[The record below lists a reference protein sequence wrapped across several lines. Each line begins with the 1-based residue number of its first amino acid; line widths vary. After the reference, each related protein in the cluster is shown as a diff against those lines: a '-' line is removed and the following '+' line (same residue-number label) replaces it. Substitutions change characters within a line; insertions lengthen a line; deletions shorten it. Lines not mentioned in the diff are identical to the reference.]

1 MIINTLQANKTI
13 EMKLKLFSTACFLLI
28 LITACSP
35 TPPEKTATE
44 GVKNEAAVAK
54 ENELVHASHQH
65 EEKHEEKREH
75 AAHQHEEKHQE
86 KREHASHQQ
95 DEKHEKKHEHAAHQH
110 DEKHQE
116 KHEHGV
122 HEHGRATL
130 TIAWSKKDL
139 AIDLQTPAY
148 NILGFEYAPSTTEE
162 KKRLTECIEMLK
174 TEGLIEPSTEA
185 KCAIIAADVQTGFG
199 AENKSEEEKTNHS
212 DFDVF
217 YTVKCQNPDALKTI
231 GTGGLF
237 AAFSNLTTLQVQ
249 WISDRGQSAQTL
261 TPKHPILSF
270 D

>member
-1 MIINTLQANKTI
+1 
-13 EMKLKLFSTACFLLI
+13 MKLKLFSTACFLLI
-28 LITACSP
+28 LIIACSP
-35 TPPEKTATE
+35 KPSEKTVTE

-65 EEKHEEKREH
+65 EEKLEGEREHAAHQHDEEHEEKREH
-75 AAHQHEEKHQE
+75 AAHQHDEE
-86 KREHASHQQ
+86 
-95 DEKHEKKHEHAAHQH
+95 HE
-110 DEKHQE
+110 E

-130 TIAWSKKDL
+130 TVAWSNKDL

-162 KKRLTECIEMLK
+162 KKWVIECIETLK

-185 KCAIIAADVQTGFG
+185 RCAIIAADVQTGFG
-199 AENKSEEEKTNHS
+199 AEKKSEEGKTNHS

-217 YTVKCQNPDALKTI
+217 YTVKCQNPDALKAI
-231 GTGGLF
+231 DTGGLF

-261 TPKHPILSF
+261 TPKRSILFF

>member
-1 MIINTLQANKTI
+1 
-13 EMKLKLFSTACFLLI
+13 MKLKLFSSACFLLI
-28 LITACSP
+28 LSTACSP
-35 TPPEKTATE
+35 TPSEKAATE
-44 GVKNEAAVAK
+44 DVKNETVVAKQNYLGDNSAHERSLEHSDHVK
-54 ENELVHASHQH
+54 ENELV
-65 EEKHEEKREH
+65 
-75 AAHQHEEKHQE
+75 
-86 KREHASHQQ
+86 HASHQQ

-116 KHEHGV
+116 KREHAAHQHDEKHQEKHEHGV

-130 TIAWSKKDL
+130 TVAWSKKDL

-162 KKRLTECIEMLK
+162 KKRVIECIETLK
-174 TEGLIEPSTEA
+174 TEGLIEASIEA
-185 KCAIIAADVQTGFG
+185 RCAIIAADVQTGFG

-231 GTGGLF
+231 DTGGLF

>member
-1 MIINTLQANKTI
+1 MVINTLQTNDDKFTAKETI
-13 EMKLKLFSTACFLLI
+13 EMKLKLFSTACFSLI

-35 TPPEKTATE
+35 TPSEKAATE
-44 GVKNEAAVAK
+44 GVKNEAVVAE
-54 ENELVHASHQH
+54 ENELVHASHQN
-65 EEKHEEKREH
+65 EGKHEY
-75 AAHQHEEKHQE
+75 AAHQHEEKH
-86 KREHASHQQ
+86 
-95 DEKHEKKHEHAAHQH
+95 EHAAHQH
-110 DEKHQE
+110 
-116 KHEHGV
+116 
-122 HEHGRATL
+122 GRAKL
-130 TIAWSKKDL
+130 TVAWSNKDL

-148 NILGFEYAPSTTEE
+148 NILGFEYAPSTAEE
-162 KKRLTECIEMLK
+162 KKRVIECIETLK
-174 TEGLIEPSTEA
+174 TEGLIEPLAEA

-231 GTGGLF
+231 DTSGLF

-261 TPKHPILSF
+261 TPKHPILFF

>member
-1 MIINTLQANKTI
+1 
-13 EMKLKLFSTACFLLI
+13 MKLKLFSTACFSLI

-35 TPPEKTATE
+35 TPSERAATE
-44 GVKNEAAVAK
+44 GVKNEAVVAE
-54 ENELVHASHQH
+54 ENELMHASHQN
-65 EEKHEEKREH
+65 EEKHEH
-75 AAHQHEEKHQE
+75 AAHQHEE
-86 KREHASHQQ
+86 EH
-95 DEKHEKKHEHAAHQH
+95 EER
-110 DEKHQE
+110 
-116 KHEHGV
+116 HEHGV

-130 TIAWSKKDL
+130 TVAWSNKDL

-148 NILGFEYAPSTTEE
+148 NILGFEYAPSTAEE
-162 KKRLTECIEMLK
+162 KKRVIECIETLK
-174 TEGLIEPSTEA
+174 TEGLIEPSAEA

-199 AENKSEEEKTNHS
+199 AENKSEKEKTNHS

-231 GTGGLF
+231 DASGLF

-261 TPKHPILSF
+261 TPKHPILFF

>member
-1 MIINTLQANKTI
+1 
-13 EMKLKLFSTACFLLI
+13 MKLKLFLTACFSLT

-35 TPPEKTATE
+35 TPSEKAATE
-44 GVKNEAAVAK
+44 GVKDEAVVAKRNDLGDNSAHERSHEHSGHGK

-65 EEKHEEKREH
+65 DEEHE
-75 AAHQHEEKHQE
+75 
-86 KREHASHQQ
+86 
-95 DEKHEKKHEHAAHQH
+95 
-110 DEKHQE
+110 E

-130 TIAWSKKDL
+130 TVAWSKKDL

-162 KKRLTECIEMLK
+162 KKRVIECIETLK
-174 TEGLIEPSTEA
+174 TEGLIEPSAEA

-217 YTVKCQNPDALKTI
+217 YTVKCQNPDALKAI
-231 GTGGLF
+231 DAGGLF

-261 TPKHPILSF
+261 TPKHPILFF

>member
-1 MIINTLQANKTI
+1 
-13 EMKLKLFSTACFLLI
+13 MKLKLFLTACFSMT

-35 TPPEKTATE
+35 TPSEKAATE
-44 GVKNEAAVAK
+44 GVKDEAVVAKRNDLGDNSAHERSHEHSGHGK
-54 ENELVHASHQH
+54 ENELVHAAHQHDEEH
-65 EEKHEEKREH
+65 EEKHEH
-75 AAHQHEEKHQE
+75 T
-86 KREHASHQQ
+86 
-95 DEKHEKKHEHAAHQH
+95 AHQH
-110 DEKHQE
+110 DEEHEE

-130 TIAWSKKDL
+130 TVAWSNKDL

-162 KKRLTECIEMLK
+162 KKRVIECVEALK
-174 TEGLIEPSTEA
+174 TESLIEPSAEA
-185 KCAIIAADVQTGFG
+185 KCSIIAADVQTGFG
-199 AENKSEEEKTNHS
+199 AENKSKEEKTNHS

-217 YTVKCQNPDALKTI
+217 YTVKCQNPDALKAI
-231 GTGGLF
+231 DTGGLF

-261 TPKHPILSF
+261 TPKHPILFF

>member
-1 MIINTLQANKTI
+1 MIINTLQANETI

-65 EEKHEEKREH
+65 DEKHEEKREH
-75 AAHQHEEKHQE
+75 AV
-86 KREHASHQQ
+86 
-95 DEKHEKKHEHAAHQH
+95 HQH
-110 DEKHQE
+110 DEKHEE

-130 TIAWSKKDL
+130 TVAWSKKDL

-162 KKRLTECIEMLK
+162 KKRVIECIETLK
-174 TEGLIEPSTEA
+174 TEGLIAPSAEA

-199 AENKSEEEKTNHS
+199 AEKKSEEEKTNHS

-231 GTGGLF
+231 DTGGLF

>member
-1 MIINTLQANKTI
+1 
-13 EMKLKLFSTACFLLI
+13 MKLKLFLTACFSLT

-35 TPPEKTATE
+35 TPSEKAATE
-44 GVKNEAAVAK
+44 GVKDEAVVAKQNDLGDNSAHERSHEHSGHGK
-54 ENELVHASHQH
+54 ENELVHAAHQHDEEH
-65 EEKHEEKREH
+65 EEKHEH
-75 AAHQHEEKHQE
+75 T
-86 KREHASHQQ
+86 
-95 DEKHEKKHEHAAHQH
+95 AHQH
-110 DEKHQE
+110 DEEHEEKHEHTAHQHDEEHEE

-130 TIAWSKKDL
+130 TVAWSNKDL

-162 KKRLTECIEMLK
+162 KKRVIECVEALK
-174 TEGLIEPSTEA
+174 TEGLIEPSAEA

-199 AENKSEEEKTNHS
+199 AENKSKEEKTNHS

-217 YTVKCQNPDALKTI
+217 YTVKCQNPDALKAI
-231 GTGGLF
+231 NTGGLF

-261 TPKHPILSF
+261 TPKHPILFF

>member
-1 MIINTLQANKTI
+1 
-13 EMKLKLFSTACFLLI
+13 MKLKLFLTACFSLT

-35 TPPEKTATE
+35 TPSEKTATE
-44 GVKNEAAVAK
+44 GVKDEAVVEKQNDLGDNSAHERSHEHSGHGR

-65 EEKHEEKREH
+65 DEEHE
-75 AAHQHEEKHQE
+75 
-86 KREHASHQQ
+86 
-95 DEKHEKKHEHAAHQH
+95 
-110 DEKHQE
+110 E

-130 TIAWSKKDL
+130 TVAWSNKDL

-162 KKRLTECIEMLK
+162 KKRVIECIEALK
-174 TEGLIEPSTEA
+174 TEGLIEPSEEA

-199 AENKSEEEKTNHS
+199 AGNKSEEEKTNHS

-231 GTGGLF
+231 DTSGLF

-261 TPKHPILSF
+261 TPKHPILFF

>member
-1 MIINTLQANKTI
+1 
-13 EMKLKLFSTACFLLI
+13 MKLKLFLAACFSLT

-35 TPPEKTATE
+35 TPSEKAATE
-44 GVKNEAAVAK
+44 GVKDEAVVAK
-54 ENELVHASHQH
+54 QNDLGDNSAHERSHEHSGHGKENKLV
-65 EEKHEEKREH
+65 
-75 AAHQHEEKHQE
+75 
-86 KREHASHQQ
+86 
-95 DEKHEKKHEHAAHQH
+95 HAAHQH
-110 DEKHQE
+110 DEEHEE

-130 TIAWSKKDL
+130 TVAWSNKDL

-162 KKRLTECIEMLK
+162 KKRVIECVEALK
-174 TEGLIEPSTEA
+174 TEGLIEPSAEA

-199 AENKSEEEKTNHS
+199 AENKSKEEKTNHS

-217 YTVKCQNPDALKTI
+217 YTVKCQNPDALKAI
-231 GTGGLF
+231 NTGGLF

-261 TPKHPILSF
+261 TPKHPILFF

>member
-1 MIINTLQANKTI
+1 
-13 EMKLKLFSTACFLLI
+13 MKLKLFLTACFSLT

-35 TPPEKTATE
+35 TPSEKTATE
-44 GVKNEAAVAK
+44 GVKNEVVVAK

-65 EEKHEEKREH
+65 EEKHEEK
-75 AAHQHEEKHQE
+75 HQE
-86 KREHASHQQ
+86 KREHAV
-95 DEKHEKKHEHAAHQH
+95 HQH
-110 DEKHQE
+110 DEENEE

-130 TIAWSKKDL
+130 TVAWSKNDL

-162 KKRLTECIEMLK
+162 KKRVIECIETLK
-174 TEGLIEPSTEA
+174 TEGLIEASAEA
-185 KCAIIAADVQTGFG
+185 KCAIIATDVQTGFG
-199 AENKSEEEKTNHS
+199 AGNTSEEEKTNHS

-231 GTGGLF
+231 DTGGLF

>member
-1 MIINTLQANKTI
+1 
-13 EMKLKLFSTACFLLI
+13 MKLKLFLTACFSLT

-35 TPPEKTATE
+35 TPSEKAATE
-44 GVKNEAAVAK
+44 GVKDEAVVAKQNDLGDNSAHERSHEHSGHGK
-54 ENELVHASHQH
+54 ENELVHA
-65 EEKHEEKREH
+65 
-75 AAHQHEEKHQE
+75 
-86 KREHASHQQ
+86 
-95 DEKHEKKHEHAAHQH
+95 AHQH
-110 DEKHQE
+110 DEEHEE

-130 TIAWSKKDL
+130 TVAWSNKDL

-162 KKRLTECIEMLK
+162 KKRVIECVEALK
-174 TEGLIEPSTEA
+174 TESLIEPSAEA
-185 KCAIIAADVQTGFG
+185 KCSIIAADVQTGFG
-199 AENKSEEEKTNHS
+199 AENKSKEEKTNHS

-217 YTVKCQNPDALKTI
+217 YTVKCQNPDALKAI
-231 GTGGLF
+231 DAGGLF

-261 TPKHPILSF
+261 TPKHPILFF

>member
-1 MIINTLQANKTI
+1 
-13 EMKLKLFSTACFLLI
+13 MKLKLFSTVCFSLI

-35 TPPEKTATE
+35 TPSEKAAAE
-44 GVKNEAAVAK
+44 SVKNEAVVAE
-54 ENELVHASHQH
+54 ENELVHASHQNK
-65 EEKHEEKREH
+65 EKHEEKHEH
-75 AAHQHEEKHQE
+75 AAHQHEEKH
-86 KREHASHQQ
+86 
-95 DEKHEKKHEHAAHQH
+95 EHAAHQH
-110 DEKHQE
+110 EEKYEHAAHQ
-116 KHEHGV
+116 
-122 HEHGRATL
+122 HGRAKL
-130 TIAWSKKDL
+130 TIAWSNKEL

-148 NILGFEYAPSTTEE
+148 NILGFEYAPSTAEE
-162 KKRLTECIEMLK
+162 KKKVIECIETLK
-174 TEGLIEPSTEA
+174 TEGLIEPLAEA

-231 GTGGLF
+231 DASGLF

-261 TPKHPILSF
+261 TPKHPILFF

>member
-1 MIINTLQANKTI
+1 MIINTLQANDDKFTAKETM
-13 EMKLKLFSTACFLLI
+13 EMKLKLFSTACFSLI

-35 TPPEKTATE
+35 TPSEKTATE
-44 GVKNEAAVAK
+44 GVKNEAVVAK

-75 AAHQHEEKHQE
+75 T
-86 KREHASHQQ
+86 
-95 DEKHEKKHEHAAHQH
+95 AHQH

-116 KHEHGV
+116 KREHGV

-130 TIAWSKKDL
+130 TVAWSNKDL

-162 KKRLTECIEMLK
+162 KKWVIECIETLK

-185 KCAIIAADVQTGFG
+185 RCAIIAADVQTGFG
-199 AENKSEEEKTNHS
+199 AEKKSEEGKTNHS

-217 YTVKCQNPDALKTI
+217 YTVKCQNPDALKTMD
-231 GTGGLF
+231 TGGLF